1 MSARECREFDKALSR
16 GEQAVA
22 ALETHAGACA
32 DCRKRL
38 LLWQEISQAAPALRK
53 GWDSP
58 HLFPGVARALS
69 ASAASRSAPE
79 APAADSPARRRP
91 LVWVPAAVAA
101 SLFVLSMVGL
111 YVFKPGESARDPFA
125 RPSMGKEPLMSN
137 QTLKEVED
145 AESNYLSS
153 IDKLSRLAEP
163 RMANPDSPLLV
174 SYREKLQLLDSAIG
188 DLRGQLE
195 ENRFNTHLRKELL
208 AIYQEKKRTLEEV
221 LKEVKS

>member
-1 MSARECREFDKALSR
+1 MSARECRKFEEALSR

-22 ALETHAGACA
+22 ALEIHAGACA
-32 DCRKRL
+32 DCRERL
-38 LLWQEISQAAPALRK
+38 RLWEEISQAAPTLRK
-53 GWDSP
+53 TWESP
-58 HLFPGVARALS
+58 HLFPGIERALAGARLS
-69 ASAASRSAPE
+69 LPAPAS
-79 APAADSPARRRP
+79 PAADAPRRRFA
-91 LVWVPAAVAA
+91 WVPAAVAA

-125 RPSMGKEPLMSN
+125 RPSMGTEPLMSN

-145 AESNYLSS
+145 AETNYLSS
-153 IDKLSRLAEP
+153 IEKLSRLAEP

-195 ENRFNTHLRKELL
+195 GNRFNTHLRKELL
-208 AIYQEKKRTLEEV
+208 AMYQEKKHTLEEV

>member
-16 GEQAVA
+16 GERAVA
-22 ALETHAGACA
+22 ALEIHAGACA
-32 DCRKRL
+32 DCRERL
-38 LLWQEISQAAPALRK
+38 RLWREISEAAPELHK
-53 GWDSP
+53 SWDSP
-58 HLFPGVARALS
+58 HLFPGIARALS
-69 ASAASRSAPE
+69 AETRSAPA
-79 APAADSPARRRP
+79 APAADSPARRRRFA
-91 LVWVPAAVAA
+91 WVPAAVAA

-153 IDKLSRLAEP
+153 IEKLSRLAEP

-195 ENRFNTHLRKELL
+195 GNRFNTHLRKELL
-208 AIYQEKKRTLEEV
+208 AMYQEKKHTLEEV

>member
-1 MSARECREFDKALSR
+1 MTARECREFDKALSR

-22 ALETHAGACA
+22 ALEVHAGVCA
-32 DCRKRL
+32 DCRERL
-38 LLWQEISQAAPALRK
+38 LLWQEISRAAPALRK
-53 GWDSP
+53 SWDSP
-58 HLFPGVARALS
+58 HLFPGVARAL
-69 ASAASRSAPE
+69 SAASRSAPE
-79 APAADSPARRRP
+79 APAADSPAPRSRF
-91 LVWVPAAVAA
+91 VWVPAAVAA

-111 YVFKPGESARDPFA
+111 SIFKPGESARDPFA

-153 IDKLSRLAEP
+153 IDKLSRMAEA

-195 ENRFNTHLRKELL
+195 ENSFNTHLRKELL
-208 AIYQEKKRTLEEV
+208 AMYQEKKRTLEEV

>member
-1 MSARECREFDKALSR
+1 MSARECREFDEALSR

-22 ALETHAGACA
+22 ALEIHSGACA
-32 DCRKRL
+32 DCRERL
-38 LLWQEISQAAPALRK
+38 RLWQEISQAAPGLVK
-53 GWDSP
+53 SWDSP
-58 HLFPGVARALS
+58 HLFPGIARAL
-69 ASAASRSAPE
+69 AVETRSEPA
-79 APAADSPARRRP
+79 APAADSPARRRHFA
-91 LVWVPAAVAA
+91 WVPAAVAA

-125 RPSMGKEPLMSN
+125 RPSIGKEPLMSN

-153 IDKLSRLAEP
+153 IEKLSRLAEP

-195 ENRFNTHLRKELL
+195 GNRFNTHLRKELL
-208 AIYQEKKRTLEEV
+208 AMYQEKKHTLEEV